1 MMRFFGSR
9 RPRVFVQVT
18 VLAGL
23 VACGLIGGTASD
35 AANSAAGGS
44 TMMAP
49 AGHMAEPLV
58 TPAAPTMRLLTQSQY
73 ANTIA
78 DIFGTDIVAKV
89 RFAPVNRSSGLV
101 AVGAA
106 KAGLTPGVVDPLD
119 ATARLVARQVLDA
132 KHRAIFVPCTPK
144 AMDQR
149 DDTCAR
155 AFLSGAGKR
164 LYRRPLTQ
172 AELSAAV
179 DMAGRAVKPTGDFYA
194 GLAFSLG
201 GMLVSPQFLFITET
215 AQRDPGPAGGWSLDG
230 YSRASRLSFLLWD
243 SAPDDALLQAAG
255 GGGLDNSAGLH
266 RQLERML
273 ASPKFERGLRAFFTD
288 YLVLESFDTLSK
300 DSEIYPAFSI
310 KVAKEAREQVLRTV
324 VDHLMVRKG
333 DYRDLFTTK
342 RTFMSSDLGAIYKV
356 PVNRGSQG
364 WEAYEFAPDDPR
376 GGLLTMVGFLAQH
389 SHPGRSSP
397 TRRGRALREIL
408 LCQTVPDPPP
418 NVDFSAFNEPSA
430 KVLTARERLSV
441 HATVPTCRGCHSL
454 TDPIGLALENF
465 DGAGQ
470 WRDLDHGMAI
480 DASGS
485 LNKVKFS
492 DASGLGHVVR
502 DEPALRSCIINRL
515 YGYSTGRAPSAAD
528 APLLKYFQVDLDQR
542 GYRIDAMLRSMILA
556 RSFFTVA
563 PQVTPP
569 AVASNQPHNALS
581 DGKSHADRD

>member
-569 AVASNQPHNALS
+569 AVASNLPHNALS

>member
-1 MMRFFGSR
+1 
-9 RPRVFVQVT
+9 
-18 VLAGL
+18 
-23 VACGLIGGTASD
+23 
-35 AANSAAGGS
+35 
-44 TMMAP
+44 
-49 AGHMAEPLV
+49 
-58 TPAAPTMRLLTQSQY
+58 
-73 ANTIA
+73 
-78 DIFGTDIVAKV
+78 
-89 RFAPVNRSSGLV
+89 
-101 AVGAA
+101 
-106 KAGLTPGVVDPLD
+106 
-119 ATARLVARQVLDA
+119 
-132 KHRAIFVPCTPK
+132 
-144 AMDQR
+144 
-149 DDTCAR
+149 
-155 AFLSGAGKR
+155 
-164 LYRRPLTQ
+164 
-172 AELSAAV
+172 
-179 DMAGRAVKPTGDFYA
+179 
-194 GLAFSLG
+194 
-201 GMLVSPQFLFITET
+201 
-215 AQRDPGPAGGWSLDG
+215 
-230 YSRASRLSFLLWD
+230 
-243 SAPDDALLQAAG
+243 
-255 GGGLDNSAGLH
+255 
-266 RQLERML
+266 ML

-569 AVASNQPHNALS
+569 AVASNLPHNALS